1 MDTVRLETGV
11 PSDTFNGHVQKSAA
25 VVGISNFAKKQ
36 TFCSKNVRSCLVWG
50 KIGICDLCVDVNVSS
65 YVNFC

>member
-36 TFCSKNVRSCLVWG
+36 TFCSKNVRSCV
-50 KIGICDLCVDVNVSS
+50 V
-65 YVNFC
+65 